1 MNLSTLTSS
10 VKLKHF
16 DVIVVVVVV
25 DFAVAVVGFAAVVS
39 STRDYK

>member
-16 DVIVVVVVV
+16 DVIVVVV

>member
-1 MNLSTLTSS
+1 MKLSTLTSS

-16 DVIVVVVVV
+16 DVIVVVVV

-39 STRDYK
+39 STRD